1 MGGAAG
7 HMNHLYD
14 NPELS
19 FDEMFSIMKS
29 ASRGKLQGTEK
40 LDGVNVFLGFNA
52 GVAKAARNE
61 NDIAKGGKDLE
72 AILARDFKGG
82 DKIKQVYANAVKAFN
97 LAVESLSDEERIQI
111 FGENGQKF
119 YNAEILHSDAKNI
132 VSYSEDVVSIHRQ
145 GHKELNAETG
155 KVEEFDAGSTADALD
170 QAINKFEIQLSDKN
184 TSYKFRR
191 AAIENLKELSNKEDL
206 QIAMAKINK
215 ALGGAGV
222 GSGDTVGAY
231 LKAVISKQLTEIP
244 EEYLDIATRRMT
256 GGLAWR
262 SPEING
268 LPKDV
273 KKTLSQYWKQA
284 KPMLEKAIYPIEEAV
299 HEFSVAMLEGLESA
313 FIIDNSAEVEN
324 IRKQVSQAKK
334 QIESYVSQGLPGS
347 EKANQILVKQLAK
360 LKDVENI
367 TTASEGFVFEHEG
380 VLYKFTGNF
389 APINQI
395 VNLYKWGRGKQV
407 PPISQQLEDTP
418 EEELQEVE
426 APLGDLAR
434 VAIVPGGF
442 KPPHAGHFQG
452 AEWFLNGKKK
462 DEENNVIEPA
472 DVVYVLISPKSRM
485 GHSKDGRDGRGVEI
499 TKEMSKQLW
508 DLYIKENGLGGKMK
522 AIVVK
527 EASPVKAAYEF
538 MTQLRP
544 GQTLLLGCGAKD
556 ACDNRFMQ
564 AQAWSD
570 KNGYEL
576 NVEIVNT
583 PMMAGGVSGTDMRRS
598 IADGNYEEFAKYI
611 PLKDPAQAWQIVRP
625 DTEPQT
631 KPQPEEV
638 AESFMPFLQ
647 GVIRE
652 LIAEKAKS
660 KAQQR
665 FMGMVHACKEEGDC
679 PSAKVKKAADSMKD
693 KDTEDYASTKHK
705 GLPAKM
711 KEGSIEPVPPYHGGR
726 DDRLLDQTPEH
737 VLWQIKYGSKNY
749 WLITDYAGQMIDPY
763 GTGFSKKRD
772 AMAAWGSFKNKS
784 QQETGELE
792 EISAMSAGSVE
803 GAAGSTTRKNKKS
816 YNAWQQSDL
825 AQEVIKEFKAD
836 DSDVIDLDYGL
847 QLSRAE
853 LPQIKSTDV
862 PEFMQWLGEEHGVVT
877 EEDTINPSV
886 LTPIQKEINL
896 EKVAGMVANKGLEAL
911 ATSKPVM
918 VSGDDYLID
927 GHHRWY
933 ALLDAEYPSID
944 VVRVGMTAKELIPL
958 MKTWDKASFKS
969 TVQEELYEY
978 VLNYL
983 KEEQSYENFSG
994 EKFVLDLQDM
1004 SVVPTKHGEERRLRH
1019 KQGAGGMKISKGS
1032 IVKAIEKAMGNVMND
1047 FMNGELQNDEAFL
1060 IRAKQGSQ
1068 PTLNIVCALKMK
1080 KGPDSVNII
1089 TVMRKEDFKT
1099 DNFNAQKEYG
1109 VSI

>member
-14 NPELS
+14 NTDLS
-19 FDEMFSIMKS
+19 FDEMFSIMKA

-82 DKIKQVYANAVKAFN
+82 DKIKQVYANAVRAFN
-97 LAVESLSDEERIQI
+97 LAVESLSDEERNHI
-111 FGENGQKF
+111 FGENGEKF
-119 YNAEILHSDAKNI
+119 YNAEILHTDAKNI
-132 VSYSEDVVSIHRQ
+132 VSYSGDVISIHRQ
-145 GHKELNAETG
+145 GHKELNPETG
-155 KVEEFDAGSTADALD
+155 KVEEFDASSTADALD
-170 QAINKFEIQLSDKN
+170 QAINKFEIQLSDKDTN
-184 TSYKFRR
+184 YKFRR
-191 AAIENLKELSNKEDL
+191 AAIQNLKELTNKEDL

-215 ALGGAGV
+215 ALSGAGV
-222 GSGDTVGAY
+222 GSGDTVGDY

-262 SPEING
+262 SPEINS

-284 KPMLEKAIYPIEEAV
+284 KSMLEKAIYPIEEAI
-299 HEFSVAMLEGLESA
+299 HEFSVAMLEGMESA

-324 IRKQVSQAKK
+324 VKKQVDQAIK
-334 QIESYVSQGLPGS
+334 QIKSYVSQGLPGA
-347 EKANQILVKQLAK
+347 ERANEILVKQLSK
-360 LKDVENI
+360 LKDIENI
-367 TTASEGFVFEHEG
+367 TTASEGFVFEHDG
-380 VLYKFTGNF
+380 ILYKFTGNF

-462 DEENNVIEPA
+462 DEDNNVIEPA
-472 DVVYVLISPKSRM
+472 DIVYVLISPKSRQ
-485 GHSKDGRDGRGVEI
+485 GHAKDGRDGRGVEI

-508 DLYIKENGLGGKMK
+508 DLYIKENGLAGKMK
-522 AIVVK
+522 AVLVK
-527 EASPVKAAYEF
+527 DNSPVTAAYEF
-538 MTQLRP
+538 MKELRP
-544 GQTLLLGCGAKD
+544 GQTLILGKGAKD
-556 ACDNRFMQ
+556 AGDTRFDR

-576 NVEIVNT
+576 NVEVVNT
-583 PMMAGGVSGTDMRRS
+583 PMMAGGVDGTTMRRF
-598 IADGNYEEFAKYI
+598 IADGDYESFAKYI
-611 PLKDPAQAWQIVRP
+611 PLKDPSQAWSIVRP
-625 DTEPQT
+625 DQDAAVAE
-631 KPQPEEV
+631 PEEAV
-638 AESFMPFLQ
+638 MESFMPFLH

-665 FMGMVHACKEEGDC
+665 FMGMVKKCQDTGDC
-679 PSAKVKKAADSMKD
+679 ASDAVEKAAKSMSK
-693 KDTEDYASTKHK
+693 KDTDDFASTKHK
-705 GLPAKM
+705 DLPEKV
-711 KEGSIEPVPPYHGGR
+711 KEE
-726 DDRLLDQTPEH
+726 D
-737 VLWQIKYGSKNY
+737 
-749 WLITDYAGQMIDPY
+749 
-763 GTGFSKKRD
+763 
-772 AMAAWGSFKNKS
+772 
-784 QQETGELE
+784 ELE
-792 EISAMSAGSVE
+792 ETSAMSLGSVE
-803 GAAGSTTRKNKKS
+803 GAPSAPGKKKKP
-816 YNAWQQSDL
+816 YNVWKPSDFE
-825 AQEVIKEFKAD
+825 QELINELKQDTA
-836 DSDVIDLDYGL
+836 DVIDLDYGL
-847 QLSRAE
+847 RLTRQD

-862 PEFMQWLGEEHGVVT
+862 AEFMQWLRNEHGVAT
-877 EEDTINPSV
+877 EEDTINPSD

-896 EKVAGMVANKGLEAL
+896 DKVAGMVAAKGLEAL

-933 ALLDAEYPSID
+933 ALLDADYPSID
-944 VVRVGMTAKELIPL
+944 IVRIGLSAEQLIPL
-958 MKTWDKASFKS
+958 MKSWDKASYKGTMDEKLF
-969 TVQEELYEY
+969 EHI
-978 VLNYL
+978 LNYL
-983 KEEQSYENFSG
+983 KEEQSYEQFRG
-994 EKFVLDLQDM
+994 EKFVLDLKDM
-1004 SVVPTKHGEERRLRH
+1004 SVVPTKHGEERRFRH
-1019 KQGAGGMKISKGS
+1019 KQAGKGMAISKDS
-1032 IVKAIEKAMGNVMND
+1032 IVKAIDKAMGNVMND
-1047 FMNGELQNDEAFL
+1047 YMNGELENNEPFL
-1060 IRAKQGSQ
+1060 IRAKQGKQ
-1068 PTLNIVCALKMK
+1068 PTLNVVCALKMK

-1099 DNFNAQKEYG
+1099 DNFGAQREYS

>member
-82 DKIKQVYANAVKAFN
+82 DKIKQVYANAVRAFN
-97 LAVESLSDEERIQI
+97 LAVESLSDEERLQV

-119 YNAEILHSDAKNI
+119 YNAEILHTDAQNI
-132 VSYSEDVVSIHRQ
+132 VSYSGDVVSIHRQ
-145 GHKELNAETG
+145 GHKELNTETG
-155 KVEEFDAGSTADALD
+155 KVEEFDASSTAKALD
-170 QAINKFEIQLSDKN
+170 QAVNKFEIQLSDKE

-191 AAIENLKELSNKEDL
+191 AAIQNLKELTNKEDL

-215 ALGGAGV
+215 TLSSAGV
-222 GSGDTVGAY
+222 SSSDTVGSY

-262 SPEING
+262 SPEINS

-284 KPMLEKAIYPIEEAV
+284 KSLLEKAIYPIEEAV
-299 HEFSVAMLEGLESA
+299 HEFSVAMLEGMESA
-313 FIIDNSAEVEN
+313 FIIDNSSEVESVK
-324 IRKQVSQAKK
+324 KQVDQAIK
-334 QIESYVSQGLPGS
+334 QITSYISQGLPGS
-347 EKANQILVKQLAK
+347 ERANEILVKQLSK
-360 LKDVENI
+360 LKDVEKI
-367 TTASEGFVFEHEG
+367 TTASEGFVFEHDG

-395 VNLYKWGRGKQV
+395 VNLYKWGRGNQV

-426 APLGDLAR
+426 APIGDLER

-452 AEWFLNGKKK
+452 AEWFLHGKMQGE
-462 DEENNVIEPA
+462 DDGVIESA

-508 DLYIKENGLGGKMK
+508 DLYIKENGLGGRMK

-527 EASPVKAAYEF
+527 ENSPVTAAYEF
-538 MTQLRP
+538 MKNLRP

-556 ACDNRFMQ
+556 ACDNRFNQ

-570 KNGYEL
+570 KNGYEVS
-576 NVEIVNT
+576 VEIVNT
-583 PMMAGGVSGTDMRRS
+583 PMMAGGVSGTDMRRY
-598 IADGNYEEFAKYI
+598 IADGDYESFSKYV
-611 PLKDPAQAWQIVRP
+611 PLKDPTQAWNIVRP
-625 DTEPQT
+625 DQDAASVEPEA
-631 KPQPEEV
+631 EEAV
-638 AESFMPFLQ
+638 MESFMPFLH

-660 KAQQR
+660 KSQQR
-665 FMGMVHACKEEGDC
+665 FMGMVKKCQDTGDC
-679 PSAKVKKAADSMKD
+679 ASDAVKKAAGSMSK
-693 KDTEDYASTKHK
+693 KDTDDYASTKHK
-705 GLPAKM
+705 GLPDKV
-711 KEGSIEPVPPYHGGR
+711 KEE
-726 DDRLLDQTPEH
+726 D
-737 VLWQIKYGSKNY
+737 
-749 WLITDYAGQMIDPY
+749 
-763 GTGFSKKRD
+763 
-772 AMAAWGSFKNKS
+772 
-784 QQETGELE
+784 ELE
-792 EISAMSAGSVE
+792 EISAISMGSVE
-803 GAAGSTTRKNKKS
+803 GAPSVSAKKKKS
-816 YNAWQQSDL
+816 YNVWDSSDFTQDL
-825 AQEVIKEFKAD
+825 INEFKQDTAD
-836 DSDVIDLDYGL
+836 LINLDYGL
-847 QLSRAE
+847 QLTRQD
-853 LPQIKSTDV
+853 LPQIKSSDV
-862 PEFMQWLGEEHGVVT
+862 LEFMKWLRTEHDVAT
-877 EEDTINPSV
+877 EEETINPSD

-896 EKVAGMVANKGLEAL
+896 DKVAGMVAAKGLEVL
-911 ATSKPVM
+911 ATDKPVM

-933 ALLDAEYPSID
+933 ALLDADYPTID
-944 VVRVGMTAKELIPL
+944 IVRVGMTAAELIPL
-958 MKTWDKASFKS
+958 MKTWDKTSFKS
-969 TVQEELYEY
+969 TVDEELYEY
-978 VLNYL
+978 ILNYL
-983 KEEQSYENFSG
+983 KEAQSYEQFRG
-994 EKFVLDLQDM
+994 EKFVLDLKDM
-1004 SVVPTKHGEERRLRH
+1004 SVVPTKHGEERRFRH
-1019 KQGAGGMKISKGS
+1019 KQGSKGMTISKDS
-1032 IVKAIEKAMGNVMND
+1032 IVKAIDKAMGNVMND
-1047 FMNGELQNDEAFL
+1047 FMNGEIGNDEPFL
-1060 IRAKQGSQ
+1060 IRAKQGNQ
-1068 PTLNIVCALKMK
+1068 PMLNVVCALKMK

-1099 DNFNAQKEYG
+1099 DDFGAQKEYA

>member
-14 NPELS
+14 NTELS

-72 AILARDFKGG
+72 AILAREFKGG
-82 DKIKQVYANAVKAFN
+82 DKIKQVYANAVRAFN
-97 LAVESLSDEERIQI
+97 LAVDSLSDEERIQI

-132 VSYSEDVVSIHRQ
+132 VSYSADVVSIHRQ

-155 KVEEFDAGSTADALD
+155 KVEEFDAGTTADALD
-170 QAINKFEIQLSDKN
+170 QAINKFEIQLSDKD

-191 AAIENLKELSNKEDL
+191 AAIENLKELTNKEDL
-206 QIAMAKINK
+206 QIAIAKINK

-222 GSGDTVGAY
+222 GSSDTVGDY
-231 LKAVISKQLTEIP
+231 LKAVVSKQLTEIP
-244 EEYLDIATRRMT
+244 DEYLDIATLRMT

-262 SPEING
+262 SPEINS

-273 KKTLSQYWKQA
+273 KQTLSQYWKQA

-334 QIESYVSQGLPGS
+334 QIESYISQGLPGS
-347 EKANQILVKQLAK
+347 ERANEILVKQLSK

-367 TTASEGFVFEHEG
+367 TTASEGFVFEHDG
-380 VLYKFTGNF
+380 TLYKFTGNF

-418 EEELQEVE
+418 EEDLQEVE

-434 VAIVPGGF
+434 VAVVPGGF

-452 AEWFLNGKKK
+452 AEWFLNGKKQ
-462 DEENNVIEPA
+462 DEENNAIEPA
-472 DVVYVLISPKSRM
+472 DMVYVLISPKSRM

-522 AIVVK
+522 AILVK
-527 EASPVKAAYEF
+527 DDSPVKAAYEF
-538 MTQLRP
+538 MQKLRP
-544 GQTLLLGCGAKD
+544 GQTLILGKGAKD
-556 ACDNRFMQ
+556 ASDKRFDG

-576 NVEIVNT
+576 NVEVVDT
-583 PMMAGGVSGTDMRRS
+583 PMMAGGVSGTDMRRL
-598 IADGNYEEFAKYI
+598 IADGDYEDFAKYI
-611 PLKDPAQAWQIVRP
+611 PLKDPSQAWNIVRP
-625 DTEPQT
+625 DQEATTTEP
-631 KPQPEEV
+631 EEEEAV
-638 AESFMPFLQ
+638 MESFMPFLH
-647 GVIRE
+647 GVIRD

-660 KAQQR
+660 KSQQR
-665 FMGMVHACKEEGDC
+665 FMGMVKKCQDTGDC
-679 PSAKVKKAADSMKD
+679 ASDEVKKAADSMSK
-693 KDTEDYASTKHK
+693 KDTDDYASTKHK
-705 GLPAKM
+705 GLPDNV
-711 KEGSIEPVPPYHGGR
+711 KEE
-726 DDRLLDQTPEH
+726 D
-737 VLWQIKYGSKNY
+737 
-749 WLITDYAGQMIDPY
+749 
-763 GTGFSKKRD
+763 
-772 AMAAWGSFKNKS
+772 
-784 QQETGELE
+784 ELE
-792 EISAMSAGSVE
+792 EVSAMSMGSVE
-803 GAAGSTTRKNKKS
+803 GAASAPGKKKKPYNVWKSTEF
-816 YNAWQQSDL
+816 
-825 AQEVIKEFKAD
+825 AQDIINELKHDAGDIVN
-836 DSDVIDLDYGL
+836 LDYGM
-847 QLSRAE
+847 QLSRQD

-862 PEFMQWLGEEHGVVT
+862 LEFMQWLREEHGVAT
-877 EEDTINPSV
+877 EEDTISPSD

-918 VSGDDYLID
+918 VSGDNYLID

-933 ALLDAEYPSID
+933 ALVDAEHPSID
-944 VVRVGMTAKELIPL
+944 IVRVGMTAEQLIPL
-958 MKTWDKASFKS
+958 MKSWDKASFKS
-969 TVQEELYEY
+969 TVDEKLYEY
-978 VLNYL
+978 LLNYL
-983 KEEQSYENFSG
+983 KEEQSYEQFRG
-994 EKFVLDLQDM
+994 EKFVLDLKDM
-1004 SVVPTKHGEERRLRH
+1004 SVVPTKHGEERRFRH
-1019 KQGAGGMKISKGS
+1019 KQGGKGMTISKDS
-1032 IVKAIEKAMGNVMND
+1032 IVKAIDKAMGNVMND
-1047 FMNGELQNDEAFL
+1047 FMNGELENNEPFL

-1068 PTLNIVCALKMK
+1068 PTLNVVCALKMK

-1099 DNFNAQKEYG
+1099 DNFGAQREYA